1 MARGAGM
8 GGPGMSP
15 GLRSYFRDR
24 SVTQHRVAKGTFR
37 RMLRF
42 ASPYKALL
50 TAFLVLVGIGASLGA
65 LSPLIY
71 RAIINDGILGEDA
84 GLVVRLA
91 LLIGGLAVVD
101 AVLSL
106 GERYVSARVG
116 EGLIFDLRSK
126 VFGHVQEMPVAFF

>member
-24 SVTQHRVAKGTFR
+24 SITQHRVAKGTFR

-42 ASPYKALL
+42 AAPYKSLL
-50 TAFLVLVGIGASLGA
+50 IVFLVMIVVDASLGA
-65 LSPLIY
+65 LNPLIY

-84 GLVVRLA
+84 ALVVQLA
-91 LLIGGLAVVD
+91 LLIGGLAVLD
-101 AVLSL
+101 AGLSL
-106 GERYVSARVG
+106 V
-116 EGLIFDLRSK
+116 
-126 VFGHVQEMPVAFF
+126 